1 MFIPPRHILEKY
13 AKVLIRFALNSGKG
27 IKKGDVVLLQVSESA
42 KLLYV
47 ALRNEVLRA
56 GGTFISQYAPDGVAR
71 EYYEL
76 ASPDQ
81 LRAFHA
87 KYYRG
92 LIDQIDHSV
101 FVVAESDMHELEE
114 IPPKKI
120 MLRHLSLKPYQLWR
134 EAKENKGKYTWTIG
148 LYGTEAMAREAHL
161 SAREYWQQIIKAC
174 FLDFPNPVAQWK
186 KVFSRIEK
194 TQRAL
199 NRLRISSLEVKGEGV
214 DLSVRV
220 GKGRQWLGGSG
231 RNIPSFEL
239 FISPDCRGIEG
250 SIRFNQPLYRY
261 GNLVEGVSLVIKHG
275 EVVSARAKKNE
286 KLLKEML
293 RTDPG
298 AKRVGEFSLTDR
310 RMSRITKFMA
320 ETLYDENRGG
330 RYGNMHIALGK
341 AYKDSY
347 PGNAAHLTKA
357 AWRKLGYNES
367 AIHTD
372 IVTTTKR
379 TVTAI
384 LRGGERK
391 VIYKDGQFVI

>member
-42 KLLYV
+42 KPLYV

-56 GGTFISQYAPDGVAR
+56 GGTFISQYAPDDVAR
-71 EYYEL
+71 DYYKL
-76 ASPDQ
+76 ASPEQ
-81 LRAFHA
+81 LRAFPTQ
-87 KYYRG
+87 YYRG

-101 FVVAESDMHELEE
+101 FVAAESDMHELEG

-134 EAKENKGKYTWTIG
+134 EDKENKGRFTWTIG
-148 LYGTEAMAREAHL
+148 LYGTEAMAREAHM
-161 SAREYWQQIIKAC
+161 STKEYWRQIIKAC
-174 FLDFPNPVAQWK
+174 FLDYADPVAQWK
-186 KVFSRIEK
+186 KVFLKVEK

-199 NRLRISSLEVKGEGV
+199 NRLRIESLEVKGEGV
-214 DLSVRV
+214 DLSVRL
-220 GKGRQWLGGSG
+220 GKGRRWLGGSG

-239 FISPDCRGIEG
+239 FISPDWRGVEG
-250 SIRFNQPLYRY
+250 TIRFNQPLYRY
-261 GNLVEGVSLVIKHG
+261 GNLMEGVSLVFKNG
-275 EVVSARAKKNE
+275 EVVSARAQKNG
-286 KLLKEML
+286 KLLREMI
-293 RTDPG
+293 RTDRG

-347 PGNAAHLTKA
+347 PGNAANLSKA
-357 AWRKLGYNES
+357 AWRALGYNES

-372 IVTTTKR
+372 VVSTTKR
-379 TVTAI
+379 VVTAV
-384 LRGGERK
+384 LKGGKKK
-391 VIYKDGQFVI
+391 VIYKDGEFLM